1 MSEHTLDKVYELI
14 VDRVSAFEAGKP
26 VSNSRTHKLLKA
38 GRAKIAQ
45 KLGEEAVEVVIE
57 AVNGGKRELV
67 EESADMLF
75 FLLLLWAER
84 GVKPK
89 KVWLE
94 LSERLGL
101 PEHEERARRR
111 QNDSLR

>member
-26 VSNSRTHKLLKA
+26 DSNSRTHKLLKA